1 MIEPIYILI
10 AFGVGFYIGKMY
22 VVYRLRKIIA
32 KFTDAVDKE
41 SLVEV
46 YKLKTETISGSL
58 FLYDELGEFI
68 CQGKTLAELA
78 ELANKYNGI
87 KYAAVMHNDK
97 VVVFIDGVIKDTV

>member
-1 MIEPIYILI
+1 MIDIYILF
-10 AFGVGFYIGKMY
+10 AFIVGFYVGRMY
-22 VVYRLRKIIA
+22 VLYQLRSIIS
-32 KFTDAVDKE
+32 KFTVAVDKE

-78 ELANKYNGI
+78 ELADKYNGI

-97 VVVFIDGVIKDTV
+97 IVVFIDGVVKDTV